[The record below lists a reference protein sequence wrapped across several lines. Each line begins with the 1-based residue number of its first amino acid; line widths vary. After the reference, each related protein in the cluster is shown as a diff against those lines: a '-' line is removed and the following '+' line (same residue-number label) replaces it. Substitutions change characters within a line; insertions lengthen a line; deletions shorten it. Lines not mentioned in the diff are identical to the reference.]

1 MARHAGQAVSVRRGA
16 SLLLAASMLA
26 TPALAGDRAL
36 IEYLGFSA
44 DGRHFA
50 FEEFGVQDGSGFP
63 YSTIYVID
71 LPADAWVSGSP
82 YRATIEDESG
92 DVEDA
97 RNAAFEQAET
107 KLDELDISVAAHP
120 IAVNG
125 DGEDIGDG
133 HSLAFGD
140 PGYGL
145 EPLQNPRELTLET
158 IPLQSNQDC
167 SIIEDE
173 VFGFALLIDGDEVHA
188 DEGPL
193 PASRGC
199 VMDYRIH
206 AVVRP
211 AEWLFG
217 GTPRTVAIISSYPFG
232 FEGPDRRFLA
242 VPLPE

>member
-1 MARHAGQAVSVRRGA
+1 MTRHVATGGTAR
-16 SLLLAASMLA
+16 LAASAALLA
-26 TPALAGDRAL
+26 LMVLPAAAGDRAL
-36 IEYLGFSA
+36 IGYLGFSE
-44 DGRHFA
+44 DGRYFA

-63 YSTIYVID
+63 YTNLYVID

-82 YRATIEDESG
+82 YRVTIEDESG

-97 RNAAFEQAET
+97 RHMALERAKA
-107 KLDELDISVAAHP
+107 KLDDLAISVAAHP

-133 HSLAFGD
+133 HSLVFGD
-140 PGYGL
+140 PGFGL
-145 EPLQNPRELTLET
+145 EPIQNPRELTLEP
-158 IPLQSNQDC
+158 IPLKSNLDC

-173 VFGFALLIDGDEVHA
+173 VYGFTLTLDGKQVYA
-188 DEGPL
+188 DKGPL

-199 VMDYRIH
+199 ALDYRIY

-211 AEWLFG
+211 AEWFFG

-242 VPLPE
+242 VPIPE

>member
-1 MARHAGQAVSVRRGA
+1 MKPNVVPAGMVRRVA
-16 SLLLAASMLA
+16 SLALLTALTVSP
-26 TPALAGDRAL
+26 TLAGDRAL

-44 DGRHFA
+44 DGRYFA

-63 YSTIYVID
+63 YSTIYLID

-82 YRATIEDESG
+82 YRARIEDESG
-92 DVEDA
+92 DVADA
-97 RNAAFEQAET
+97 RDAAFELAEA
-107 KLDELDISVAAHP
+107 KLDELDLSVAAHP

-125 DGEDIGDG
+125 DGEEIGDG
-133 HSLAFGD
+133 HRLTYGD
-140 PGYGL
+140 PGFGL
-145 EPLQNPRELTLET
+145 EPIQNPRELTLET
-158 IPLQSNQDC
+158 MPLQSNQDC

-173 VFGFALLIDGDEVHA
+173 VFGFALFVDGEEVHA

-211 AEWLFG
+211 AEWFFG
-217 GTPRTVAIISSYPFG
+217 GTPRTVVIVSSYPFG